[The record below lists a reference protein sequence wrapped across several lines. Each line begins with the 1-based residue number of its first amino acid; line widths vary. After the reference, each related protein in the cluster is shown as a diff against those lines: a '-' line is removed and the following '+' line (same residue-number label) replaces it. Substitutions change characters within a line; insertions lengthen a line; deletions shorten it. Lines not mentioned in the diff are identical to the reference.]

1 MGEQQDPFSTLNL
14 PDFVSSQKIG
24 RPVNEGQGNRGHPF
38 SGLKKRGQSS
48 RSWVKIDEN
57 GNSTVLELDKASIM
71 KRCSLPSRDL
81 RLLDPLFIYPSSILG
96 RERAIVVS
104 LEKIRCII
112 TAEEVI
118 LMNGRDA
125 SVVQYQS
132 ELCKRLQS
140 KQNLNLIDDLP
151 FEFKALELVLELS
164 CLSLDA
170 QVNELEMEVYPVL
183 DELASNI
190 STLNLEHV
198 RRLKGRLLTLTQ
210 KVQKVCDEIEHLM
223 DDDDDMA
230 EMYLTEKK
238 ERAEAHAS
246 PGNLEDILD
255 DEFGSSGIVSKSAP
269 VSPVGSTSGTFGKL
283 QRAFSSVVGSHK
295 SLLSSSSSGENI
307 DQLEM
312 LLEAYFIVVDNTLSK
327 LSSLKEYIDDTEDL
341 INIKLG
347 NVQNQLI
354 QFQLLLTAA
363 TFVAA
368 IFAAVTAVFGM
379 NLQDSVFKNPA
390 MFQWV
395 LLVAGIGCGFLY
407 FGFVLYF
414 KHKKV
419 FPL

>member
-1 MGEQQDPFSTLNL
+1 MGEERGRFSPPPHLL
-14 PDFVSSQKIG
+14 DFVSFQKNG
-24 RPVNEGQGNRGHPF
+24 RPLNSEGISNRGNGLL
-38 SGLKKRGQSS
+38 GLKKRGQSS
-48 RSWVKIDEN
+48 RSWVKIDQN
-57 GNSTVLELDKASIM
+57 GNSMVVELDKGTIM
-71 KRCSLPSRDL
+71 KHCSLPSRDL
-81 RLLDPLFIYPSSILG
+81 RLLDPLFIYPSTILG
-96 RERAIVVS
+96 REKAIVVS

-112 TAEEVI
+112 KADEVI
-118 LMNGRDA
+118 LMNARDA
-125 SVVQYQS
+125 SIVQYQS

-140 KQNLNLIDDLP
+140 NQSQTAKDDLP
-151 FEFKALELVLELS
+151 FEFKALELALELS

-170 QVNELEMEVYPVL
+170 QVKELEMEVYPVL
-183 DELASNI
+183 DDLTSNI

-198 RRLKGRLLTLTQ
+198 RRLKGRLLALTQ

-238 ERAEAHAS
+238 QRSEALDTGELYNQHEDFDAS
-246 PGNLEDILD
+246 E
-255 DEFGSSGIVSKSAP
+255 IVSKSAP
-269 VSPVGSTSGTFGKL
+269 VSPVGSSSGTHKL
-283 QRAFSSVVGSHK
+283 QRAFSSVIGSHR
-295 SLLSSSSSGENI
+295 SLLSSSNAGENI

-312 LLEAYFIVVDNTLSK
+312 LLEAYFVVVDNTLSK

-379 NLQDSVFKNPA
+379 NMEDSVFDNPST
-390 MFQWV
+390 FQWV
-395 LLVAGIGCGFLY
+395 LVVTGIGCGFLY
-407 FGFVLYF
+407 FSFVLYF
-414 KHKKV
+414 RYKKV